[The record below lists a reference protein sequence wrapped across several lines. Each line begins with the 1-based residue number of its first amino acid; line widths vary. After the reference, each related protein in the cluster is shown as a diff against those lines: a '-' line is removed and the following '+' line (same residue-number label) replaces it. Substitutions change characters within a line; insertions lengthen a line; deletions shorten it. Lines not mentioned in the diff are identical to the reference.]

1 MINNA
6 MTGRSL
12 SVDSGT
18 MTPHGVPNPP
28 PSYVSSNNDE
38 EPSMAPL
45 EISKAM
51 HRIQEE
57 RSSAMESAT
66 NRVQQAF
73 SADSDKLRSCPLPA
87 IVIVDDVAQQEDET
101 ETPKQQKS
109 PPRKGKETIPSSLI
123 ELNIHNKHLS
133 VPKFMET
140 ERRPPGK
147 TDTFESNSQSQSHSS
162 SELTKTK
169 NANSG
174 PENQKLNITTLQLN
188 TANEHNSPLPPFNSF
203 HSDAEMVGM
212 VPRNN
217 NNLIH
222 EKGGNG
228 NDEQLMHLTV
238 NNKTLQ
244 FISPLETQSNAKRQ

>member
-1 MINNA
+1 MILLKTKTININNNKI
-6 MTGRSL
+6 
-12 SVDSGT
+12 
-18 MTPHGVPNPP
+18 TP
-28 PSYVSSNNDE
+28 
-38 EPSMAPL
+38 L
-45 EISKAM
+45 
-51 HRIQEE
+51 
-57 RSSAMESAT
+57 T
-66 NRVQQAF
+66 
-73 SADSDKLRSCPLPA
+73 C
-87 IVIVDDVAQQEDET
+87 
-101 ETPKQQKS
+101 
-109 PPRKGKETIPSSLI
+109 
-123 ELNIHNKHLS
+123 
-133 VPKFMET
+133 
-140 ERRPPGK
+140 
-147 TDTFESNSQSQSHSS
+147 S